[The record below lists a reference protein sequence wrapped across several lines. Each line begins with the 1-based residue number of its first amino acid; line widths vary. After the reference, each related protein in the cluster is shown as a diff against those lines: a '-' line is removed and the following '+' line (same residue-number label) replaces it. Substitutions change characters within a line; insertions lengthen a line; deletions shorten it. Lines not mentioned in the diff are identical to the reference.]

1 MRWCGDASAHGEHE
15 HIENALREV
24 CKGMP
29 SEGVAM
35 SDEQMLGWL
44 RGQRDDSIALAVLA
58 QIRAQADRGSACFL
72 RNHERRI
79 EQAEAALRQA
89 RGLLA
94 DAQSRAAVV
103 ADPHV

>member
-1 MRWCGDASAHGEHE
+1 MRWCGDTDAHGEHE
-15 HIENALREV
+15 YVERDLRED

-29 SEGVAM
+29 VEGVTM
-35 SDEQMLGWL
+35 TDEQMLGWL
-44 RGQRDDSIALAVLA
+44 RGQCDDSVALAVLA
-58 QIRAQADRGSACFL
+58 QIRAQADLGFACFQ
-72 RNHERRI
+72 RDHERRI
-79 EQAEAALRQA
+79 GEAEAALRQA